1 MDRADPI
8 ALGGTTVTAPS
19 YGELFGQLLVL
30 ALPVILE
37 QLCHTVVG
45 LTDTWLANNLLRD
58 AAPAAAAV
66 GTISYI
72 TWFVGLIV
80 GAVGTGSTALISRA
94 KGARHR
100 RLANSVAG
108 QSIVAAAVV
117 GVTLGAVAYFG
128 AVFWVRMSG
137 LEGQAAVFAL
147 SFLKLISF
155 SLPFMTVLFAANA
168 CLRGAGDTLTPAIA
182 MILVDVVNVICSFG
196 LTYGKWGFPRLG
208 FSGIA
213 SGTVIAYTVGGVV
226 QIVVMLSG
234 LGGVRLHLHRMRPH
248 WHTMRRILRIG
259 LPSGA
264 EGLFIWIAN
273 FVIVVIINRMD
284 PSAIAS
290 AAHMNAIR
298 IESISYLPGY
308 AFAIAASTMV
318 GQSLG
323 MKNWRRAR
331 RSGYVAYSVGGA
343 VMTFFGLVFILHGKT
358 LSHWMLPNQ
367 PAVAELCGKCLF
379 LTGFAQAGFA
389 AAMIFS
395 GALRGAGDTLTVMMM
410 NLSSILGFRLLGVL
424 AAVFIFGGGLIA
436 VWVVLCIDLLIRGIL
451 AWARFAAGKWRHV
464 EV

>member
-1 MDRADPI
+1 MDRAEAIP
-8 ALGGTTVTAPS
+8 LEHVTPATPS
-19 YGELFGQLLVL
+19 YSELLGQLLVL

-45 LTDTWLANNLLRD
+45 LTDTWLANNLPRD

-117 GVTLGAVAYFG
+117 GIALGSVAHFG
-128 AVFWVRMSG
+128 AMFWVRISG

-213 SGTVIAYTVGGVV
+213 SRTRWGGC
-226 QIVVMLSG
+226 
-234 LGGVRLHLHRMRPH
+234 
-248 WHTMRRILRIG
+248 
-259 LPSGA
+259 
-264 EGLFIWIAN
+264 F
-273 FVIVVIINRMD
+273 
-284 PSAIAS
+284 
-290 AAHMNAIR
+290 
-298 IESISYLPGY
+298 
-308 AFAIAASTMV
+308 
-318 GQSLG
+318 
-323 MKNWRRAR
+323 
-331 RSGYVAYSVGGA
+331 RSS
-343 VMTFFGLVFILHGKT
+343 
-358 LSHWMLPNQ
+358 
-367 PAVAELCGKCLF
+367 
-379 LTGFAQAGFA
+379 
-389 AAMIFS
+389 
-395 GALRGAGDTLTVMMM
+395 
-410 NLSSILGFRLLGVL
+410 
-424 AAVFIFGGGLIA
+424 
-436 VWVVLCIDLLIRGIL
+436 
-451 AWARFAAGKWRHV
+451 
-464 EV
+464 